1 MLSANNDLVRQF
13 VDRLLEEKKMDNLD
27 PEILEQA
34 KQDLIEKAE
43 DSIKAAILENLP
55 ANKMEE
61 FVRLLESGDIS
72 LTQSFIRESIPDL
85 ESVIAKTLLSFR
97 HSYLG

>member
-1 MLSANNDLVRQF
+1 MLSANNDLIRQF
-13 VDRLLEEKKMDNLD
+13 IDRLLEEKKMDNLD

-61 FVRLLESGDIS
+61 FVSLLESGDIS
-72 LTQSFIRESIPDL
+72 LTQSFVKESIPDL